1 MITAKYL
8 SSRMLGRESYNL
20 NLISFDSAIGLV
32 TLAIEAGVN
41 VRELY
46 VDTVGD
52 ADRYTERLTQA
63 FPGVKCVAAAK
74 ADSLYPV
81 VSAASIVAKAC
92 PLVGPSFSTASLT
105 QVTCLQVARDAAIK
119 QWAFEE
125 HLPSISR
132 EFGCGYPGGALKVH
146 SRRCCG
152 SGAPSSSRP
161 NPLQMRSPS
170 AG

>member
-92 PLVGPSFSTASLT
+92 PLVGPSFSK
-105 QVTCLQVARDAAIK
+105 R
-119 QWAFEE
+119 
-125 HLPSISR
+125 H
-132 EFGCGYPGGALKVH
+132 
-146 SRRCCG
+146 
-152 SGAPSSSRP
+152 
-161 NPLQMRSPS
+161 
-170 AG
+170 